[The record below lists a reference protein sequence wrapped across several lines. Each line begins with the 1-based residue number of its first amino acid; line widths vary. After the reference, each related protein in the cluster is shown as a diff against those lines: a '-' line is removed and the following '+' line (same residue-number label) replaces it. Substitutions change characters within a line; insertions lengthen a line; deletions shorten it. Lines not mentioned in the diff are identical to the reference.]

1 MPDQFSILFVLMI
14 ARQDPR
20 IYYQKRLAI
29 QCFGHW
35 KYYIDQNKVYEEE
48 NDQIADEFYHYYRRK
63 QVFRKLQKQVT
74 YRQQSLK
81 SHGQAKYFREYILL
95 IRYLRYWRLFHLH
108 YYSKHRP
115 VTGKQDETRGVLL
128 EYLEEKRVRRL
139 KFAFQRLRDIS
150 NSRQQRGGRSVRKNS
165 AVLIETLQRW
175 KRTKTKR
182 EEREQ
187 LYGLCSLFAQNRKL
201 KRYIMCWRSK
211 IVRKEFSQKRYRK
224 YDSLSTQRLVQ
235 RYIKI
240 WKQHFHFM
248 KSTKLQLRECDR
260 EAGRVSMRALLSRWK
275 RSLEER

>member
-1 MPDQFSILFVLMI
+1 MI
-14 ARQDPR
+14 TRQDPR

-35 KYYIDQNKVYEEE
+35 KYYVDHNKVHEEE
-48 NDQIADEFYHYYRRK
+48 NDQIADEFFHYYRRK

-74 YRQQSLK
+74 YRQQILK
-81 SHGQAKYFREYILL
+81 GHGQATYFHEYILL
-95 IRYLRYWRLFHLH
+95 IRYLRYWRLFHL
-108 YYSKHRP
+108 YYHSKHRP
-115 VTGKQDETRGVLL
+115 VTEKQDETRAALL
-128 EYLEEKRVRRL
+128 EYLEGKRVRRL

-150 NSRQQRGGRSVRKNS
+150 KSRQQRGRRSVGRNS
-165 AVLIETLQRW
+165 VVLIEILQRW
-175 KRTKTKR
+175 KKTKAKR

-201 KRYIMCWRSK
+201 KRYIMCWRSR

-224 YDSLSTQRLVQ
+224 YDNLSKQRLIQ

-240 WKQHFHFM
+240 WKQHFHFVQ
-248 KSTKLQLRECDR
+248 STKRQLRDCDR
-260 EAGRVSMRALLSRWK
+260 EAGRVSMRALLSRWR